1 MIKYLVPPAETSGI
15 GVTYYA
21 EEKNENI
28 FVLFHFNSLEF
39 FNHVSALHSI
49 LVCTVQSSI
58 DSLNDCLIKK
68 GLIKHNLS

>member
-1 MIKYLVPPAETSGI
+1 MRCIVVQNNYISYQIDIMIKYLVPPAETSGL

-49 LVCTVQSSI
+49 LVCT
-58 DSLNDCLIKK
+58 K
-68 GLIKHNLS
+68 